1 MHARDLLSFF
11 RQPARTAAIFAIGL
25 GCLWGC
31 DSRDSDKPFNPP
43 IETKIRSVVTD
54 LIVRSVG
61 PDHLFITW
69 TAPPPQMG
77 PVPQGQVLSCEI
89 RFFTDSLTS
98 YNWYKGTLCSTSPL
112 LADSGVSQSYTI
124 TGVLAGET
132 TFVAISITD
141 GYGIYGP
148 VSANVK
154 AVIPSFLAEPVS
166 FDFAG
171 TGITAADIDRDGD
184 TDLVIRNSNLYA
196 SNLITLT
203 NDGKGNF
210 TEREALTIPGTPQLA
225 HTADFNN
232 DGHPDIAILCPG
244 RVYTLA
250 NDGAGYFS
258 VLDSQSLYITAGG
271 MHVGDVN
278 GDGYDDIVAASYM
291 IGGKGMPS
299 YGLQAVYFCGD
310 SGKFVGVDTV
320 SMDGYNAGIYL
331 FDADGDHDLDIAFL
345 HNSVWLYYNDGT
357 GLSWTP
363 YSGTE
368 LSFTTTGL
376 ASGDLNNDGRV
387 DLVATPMYQDRSL
400 ITAIRNEDGT
410 YTPTYYYTDAGGN
423 GYVGL
428 GDLSGDGFLDVVRAD
443 SAITF
448 QLNDHSG
455 GFPGAARYLTEVG
468 PYSISL
474 AVADFDGDGHPDV
487 AALQNYGR
495 LYILLSSL

>member
-1 MHARDLLSFF
+1 MAMS
-11 RQPARTAAIFAIGL
+11 AIGL
-25 GCLWGC
+25 GCLFGC
-31 DSRDSDKPFNPP
+31 DSRDSDKPINPP

-54 LIVRSVG
+54 LMVREVG
-61 PDHLFITW
+61 PDHLLITW
-69 TAPPPQMG
+69 TAPPPQEG
-77 PVPQGQVLSCEI
+77 PVPQEQVLRCEI
-89 RFFTDSLTS
+89 RFSTDSLTS
-98 YNWYKGTLCSTSPL
+98 YNWYKGLLCTNSPL

-171 TGITAADIDRDGD
+171 TGITATDIDRDGD
-184 TDLVIRNSNLYA
+184 SDLVIRNSNLYA
-196 SNLITLT
+196 SNLMTLT

-210 TEREALTIPGTPQLA
+210 TGREALTIPGTPQLA

-250 NDGAGYFS
+250 NNGAGYFS

-271 MHVGDVN
+271 MHAGDVN
-278 GDGYDDIVAASYM
+278 GDGFDDIVAGSYM

-310 SGKFVGVDTV
+310 SGKFVGIDTV
-320 SMDGYNAGIYL
+320 SVDAFNAGICL
-331 FDADGDHDLDIAFL
+331 FDADGDNDLDFASS

-357 GLSWTP
+357 GLNWTP
-363 YSGTE
+363 YSGTG
-368 LSFTTTGL
+368 LSFYAVGVT
-376 ASGDLNNDGRV
+376 SGDLNNDGRA
-387 DLVATPMYQDRSL
+387 DLVGANYGL

-410 YTPTYYYTDAGGN
+410 YTSTYYYTEAGGY

-428 GDLSGDGFLDVVRAD
+428 GDLSGDGFLDVVQAD
-443 SAITF
+443 STVIF

-455 GFPGAARYLTEVG
+455 GFPGAARYLTGVG

-487 AALQNYGR
+487 AALQTAGR